1 VDLRSKVKRLKLSKQ
16 SKFPVYGHIS
26 KLITKFSVLISA
38 DIHIRFHAQS
48 LGDQHNANNL
58 SSGLMTFFCC
68 PPSVFVISGWPGG
81 GETFLRAQIKT
92 THLVVSLHELK
103 GVPLVLI

>member
-16 SKFPVYGHIS
+16 SKFPVSGHIS

-58 SSGLMTFFCC
+58 SSGLMTFFWCSIWIC
-68 PPSVFVISGWPGG
+68 YFRVAGGW
-81 GETFLRAQIKT
+81 
-92 THLVVSLHELK
+92 
-103 GVPLVLI
+103 

>member
-16 SKFPVYGHIS
+16 SKFPVSGHIS

-48 LGDQHNANNL
+48 LGDQLNANNL
-58 SSGLMTFFCC
+58 SSGLMTFFWCSIWIC
-68 PPSVFVISGWPGG
+68 YFPVPLG
-81 GETFLRAQIKT
+81 GETFLRTQIKT
-92 THLVVSLHELK
+92 TCLVVSLHGLK
-103 GVPLVLI
+103 GMPLVL